1 MSEAQ
6 KNRIKQGQKLS
17 QSKQSI
23 NKQIVNHSKKPAII
37 SPFRLLPYKSLNNQ
51 IPVLNPSGNYR
62 LIKEIPKFIY
72 KRSIYNYLLL

>member
-6 KNRIKQGQKLS
+6 KNEIKEAQKLS
-17 QSKQSI
+17 QQKQNT

-37 SPFRLLPYKSLNNQ
+37 SPFRSLPYKSLNNQ
-51 IPVLNPSGNYR
+51 TPVLDPYGNYR